1 MALLKTLA
9 NIVAVVKA
17 RTLEQK
23 LVNGEPKALVDLLAN
38 ALAEILMQRYLA
50 THLLRCRPSC

>member
-1 MALLKTLA
+1 M
-9 NIVAVVKA
+9 
-17 RTLEQK
+17 
-23 LVNGEPKALVDLLAN
+23 VNGEAKALVDLLAN